1 MFNLATPKRRP
12 RRCSPPSGSHP
23 SRVMSPSGDL
33 AKIPEPLGV
42 ARQLFSPLQCPLE
55 DLRSSLHEPSTQR
68 LTLLSG
74 SKVLE
79 GLFPFRV
86 ACQGPSTTHASHLAT
101 ENGGGNHSIGFI
113 SSRRL
118 LLKLSMYSQP
128 SHNLQPFPFGGGDP
142 QQRASVDTLW
152 KRSKKKMG
160 NHISGQKCLEG
171 AYAPI

>member
-1 MFNLATPKRRP
+1 
-12 RRCSPPSGSHP
+12 
-23 SRVMSPSGDL
+23 MSPSGDL

-68 LTLLSG
+68 LALLSG

-79 GLFPFRV
+79 RPFPLSCGLLGTFDHS
-86 ACQGPSTTHASHLAT
+86 CIPSCN

-142 QQRASVDTLW
+142 QQRASVDTLR

>member
-1 MFNLATPKRRP
+1 MVFSAFGVTSITCDVTFGWPCKDSWATWGRE
-12 RRCSPPSGSHP
+12 
-23 SRVMSPSGDL
+23 
-33 AKIPEPLGV
+33 A
-42 ARQLFSPLQCPLE
+42 ALFPLQCPLE

-68 LTLLSG
+68 LALLSG

-101 ENGGGNHSIGFI
+101 KNGGGNHSIGFI

-142 QQRASVDTLW
+142 QQRASVDTLR